1 MHSEGLIKVTKLGT
15 FYSNV
20 FIFEF
25 LMYYVRILQ
34 RIFFFFL
41 KHQPEYHFQTEK
53 GVQQSKIEKLNT
65 YNNTEH
71 T

>member
-1 MHSEGLIKVTKLGT
+1 MYSEGLIKVTKLGT

-34 RIFFFFL
+34 CIFFFFETPTGISFPN
-41 KHQPEYHFQTEK
+41 KK
-53 GVQQSKIEKLNT
+53 GSTTKQNRKLNT
-65 YNNTEH
+65 
-71 T
+71 